1 MMTVKEVAERLN
13 LSHGA
18 VYKAIHDGELEHH
31 RFGAAI
37 RITEAQLTA
46 FLEETRVRGEAA
58 PIYAPRFK
66 HL

>member
-13 LSHGA
+13 LSEGA
-18 VYKAIHDGELEHH
+18 VYKAVHNGELEHH

-37 RITEAQLTA
+37 RITEDQLTA
-46 FLEETRVRGEAA
+46 FLEETRVRAEAE
-58 PIYAPRFK
+58 PIHVPRFT

>member
-18 VYKAIHDGELEHH
+18 VYKAIHKGELEHH

-37 RITEAQLTA
+37 RITETQLTA
-46 FLEETRVRGEAA
+46 FLEETRIRSEAP